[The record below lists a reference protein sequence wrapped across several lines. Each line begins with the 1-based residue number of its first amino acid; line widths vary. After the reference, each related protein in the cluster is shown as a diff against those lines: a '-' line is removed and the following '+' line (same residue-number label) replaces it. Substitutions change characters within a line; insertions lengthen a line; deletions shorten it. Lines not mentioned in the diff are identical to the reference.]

1 MIAAAVNSVAVR
13 RRKSEPRTEARI
25 GGSCQLPSKLRT
37 RVHFVPIHLRQ
48 WRNALWFVG
57 KLKAVPC
64 CGMAG
69 AGTPSHRQRYGPGTT
84 STSCKHLSDICRR
97 TSMTTTSTPGT
108 VEASEVVMAHLAR
121 CSSAA
126 RAAELSA
133 GDDPNV
139 ATALIEKAQRLM
151 RARSLS

>member
-1 MIAAAVNSVAVR
+1 
-13 RRKSEPRTEARI
+13 
-25 GGSCQLPSKLRT
+25 
-37 RVHFVPIHLRQ
+37 
-48 WRNALWFVG
+48 
-57 KLKAVPC
+57 
-64 CGMAG
+64 
-69 AGTPSHRQRYGPGTT
+69 
-84 STSCKHLSDICRR
+84 
-97 TSMTTTSTPGT
+97 MTTTSTPGSK
-108 VEASEVVMAHLAR
+108 ASEVVVAHLAR